1 MPEIANLSFLRV
13 NTVAAPTVFTDLVPI
28 TDYPDLFSAP
38 EKKDCSDLSSK
49 QEKNIP
55 GMIKL
60 SDLKFGFNYEKDDYD
75 KVKALEGVSG
85 LSYQLLFGTL
95 GVYGAW
101 QWPGDI
107 FATPKGAG
115 SGDVR
120 KGEITCY
127 PSGDI
132 VPVVIAP

>member
-1 MPEIANLSFLRV
+1 MPEIANLTFLRV
-13 NTVAAPTVFTDLVPI
+13 NTALAPTVFTVLCPI
-28 TDYPDLFSAP
+28 TDYPDVFTAP

-49 QEKNIP
+49 QEKSIP

-60 SDLKFGFNYEKDDYD
+60 PDYKFGFNYEKADFD
-75 KVKALEGVSG
+75 KVKALEGIAG

-107 FATPKGAG
+107 FVTPKGAG

-127 PSGDI
+127 PSDD
-132 VPVVIAP
+132 VESVVIVA

>member
-1 MPEIANLSFLRV
+1 MPELTALTFLRV
-13 NTVAAPTVFTDLVPI
+13 NTVAAPTVFTVLCPI
-28 TDYPDLFSAP
+28 TSYPDIFTAP

-60 SDLKFGFNYEKDDYD
+60 PDYKFGVNYEKADYE
-75 KVKALEGVSG
+75 KVKALEGVAG
-85 LSYQLLFGTL
+85 LSYQLLFGAL
-95 GVYGAW
+95 GEYGAW

-107 FATPKGAG
+107 FTTPSGG
-115 SGDVR
+115 GTGDVR

-127 PSGDI
+127 PSGDVEAVTI
-132 VPVVIAP
+132 VA